1 MQISPTRFNNFQ
13 LKNYKNENNFSIV
26 DNHAYSGSKKDCASA
41 AYPLSTNFCGIKN
54 YFPNVSDL
62 SFKGACSNLKRMT
75 AYAPDGTE
83 KLLKKAS
90 DGSYLVDSE
99 TVTRIYYGK
108 DAEKFLN
115 STTVFDK
122 DTQIISPHD
131 GALKVELDGKE
142 FLVES
147 DGAIL
152 LRGGK
157 EAKVTVLKSNPL
169 VITSER
175 KPVWYEEYSNNP
187 KNKKIA
193 ERHKE
198 LSEVYRHFYG
208 GHMRI
213 SDLGE
218 DIVSKLT
225 EAGKADI
232 ADSNHIR
239 MKRPY
244 NVDYMLKDLD
254 GILTD
259 EELTV
264 FKRKYAAA
272 RRLSMTTKEARR
284 VFVDDDLNPE
294 TLKKMIERKLVAD
307 LKEQDRHR
315 IYWHKMFT
323 EEHEL
328 KRELQNLKFT
338 KDEQKEII
346 AFWKKS
352 NKLGFDFSGLR
363 YVSNNAA
370 IYCLKDRVN
379 NMTGAPAYWDTTSF
393 VVASNENNPPHPY
406 IGTSE
411 KHSDKDCREPV
422 LFKQIRMAEAL
433 HSHSAEIDKHQ
444 TEVYIVT
451 EGAGALTVIED
462 GIPKTVVLK
471 QGEGLIL
478 QPGVKHCVS
487 AFKGKYEHLVCQ
499 IPSGFHYG
507 PVFKTDHDFP
517 EGYSEQQSI
526 RAAIEKLEKIEL

>member
-1 MQISPTRFNNFQ
+1 MQISPINFNI
-13 LKNYKNENNFSIV
+13 YKNVQNVSQNALKRAHK
-26 DNHAYSGSKKDCASA
+26 HAYDGSEKCFTSNTN
-41 AYPLSTNFCGIKN
+41 PLSTKFSGIRN
-54 YFPNVSDL
+54 YFPNISP
-62 SFKGACSNLKRMT
+62 SFKGACSNLKRVT

-83 KLLKKAS
+83 KLLKKAQ
-90 DGSYLVDSE
+90 DGSYLVDAE

-115 STTVFDK
+115 STTVFDN

-131 GALKVELDGKE
+131 GELRVEVDGKE
-142 FLVES
+142 FLIES
-147 DGAIL
+147 DGAVL

-157 EAKVTVLKSNPL
+157 EAKITVLKSNPL

-175 KPVWYEEYSNNP
+175 KPVWYEEYCNNP
-187 KNKKIA
+187 KNKKFA
-193 ERHKE
+193 ERYKE
-198 LSEVYRHFYG
+198 LSEIYRHFYD
-208 GHMRI
+208 GHLRI

-218 DIVSKLT
+218 DIVNKLT
-225 EAGKADI
+225 ETDKADI
-232 ADSNHIR
+232 VDSNHIK
-239 MKRPY
+239 MKHLY
-244 NVDYMLKDLD
+244 AVDYMMKDLE
-254 GILTD
+254 GILS
-259 EELTV
+259 EEEMAI
-264 FKRKYAAA
+264 FKMKYIAAK
-272 RRLSMTTKEARR
+272 RLNLTTKEARK
-284 VFVDDDLNPE
+284 VFVEDLSPE
-294 TLKKMIERKLVAD
+294 TLKKMVDNKLVAD
-307 LKEQDRHR
+307 LREPDKHR

-328 KRELQNLKFT
+328 KRELQNLEFT
-338 KDEQKEII
+338 SAEQKEIT

-363 YVSNNAA
+363 YVSDNVA
-370 IYCLKDRVN
+370 IYSLKDRVN

-393 VVASNENNPPHPY
+393 VVSSIENNPPHPY

-411 KHSDKDCREPV
+411 KHSDKDYKEPV
-422 LFKQIRMAEAL
+422 LFKQIRMAEVL

-462 GIPKTVVLK
+462 GVPKTVILK

-507 PVFKTDHDFP
+507 PVFKIDHDFP
-517 EGYSEQQSI
+517 EGYSEQKSI
-526 RAAIEKLEKIEL
+526 QAAIEKLEKVEL